1 MSFRVCL
8 SPLIYDGNSLMDAIS
23 AYSGICRVELLK
35 LRPPGMEGRFMRG
48 QEMGQATREGNEVR
62 ITAEPGIDNEARA
75 VREFLN
81 YLLDASLEARLK
93 ELQGG

>member
-23 AYSGICRVELLK
+23 AYSGICRVELL
-35 LRPPGMEGRFMRG
+35 
-48 QEMGQATREGNEVR
+48 QATPAGNEVR